1 MDRYCTQMNTSDN
14 HDEQSSA
21 VKLASGSYDLI
32 QKDLGIADELD
43 FDPGEDPFGQ
53 LHAFLT
59 PRIQH
64 LLDHDFGYLI
74 NAMYRIDISEEV
86 LKEILEHSKPGQIA
100 SDIAERVIAREKMK
114 METRMMYSGN
124 KKM

>member
-1 MDRYCTQMNTSDN
+1 MKASEGDDKQINEM
-14 HDEQSSA
+14 
-21 VKLASGSYDLI
+21 KLASGSYDLI

-43 FDPGEDPFGQ
+43 FGTGEDPFGQ

-59 PRIQH
+59 PRIQY

-86 LKEILEHSKPGQIA
+86 LKEILELSKPGNIA
-100 SDIAERVIAREKMK
+100 SDIAERVIIREKMK
-114 METRMMYSGN
+114 MKTRMKYSGN
-124 KKM
+124 KKI